1 MLSSSIK
8 IAITY
13 LMLVA
18 ISVLFAESSK
28 ALLVW
33 YLVIGL
39 VTFFVYA
46 KDKRAAINGNWR
58 VPEKTLHVFSVA
70 GGWLGALI
78 AQDKLR
84 HKTQKQP
91 FRAIYWLTVAINRSE
106 RFGDHRIGH
115 LWFRYDDNYRS
126 DWSCCTCY
134 VGDRRLLGGYRV

>member
-1 MLSSSIK
+1 MLSSSIQ

-13 LMLVA
+13 LVLVA
-18 ISVLFAESSK
+18 VSVLFAESSK

-33 YLVIGL
+33 YLAIGL

-58 VPEKTLHVFSVA
+58 VPEKTLHILSVA

-91 FRAIYWLTVAINRSE
+91 FRAIYWLTVVINVAAFLWTLTPSGQAT
-106 RFGDHRIGH
+106 FGNWLCEIIGY
-115 LWFRYDDNYRS
+115 L
-126 DWSCCTCY
+126 
-134 VGDRRLLGGYRV
+134 

>member
-1 MLSSSIK
+1 MLSSSIQ
-8 IAITY
+8 IVITY
-13 LMLVA
+13 LVLVA
-18 ISVLFAESSK
+18 VSVLFAESSK

-33 YLVIGL
+33 YLVIGV

-58 VPEKTLHVFSVA
+58 VPEKTLHTFSVA

-91 FRAIYWLTVAINRSE
+91 FRSIYWLTVVINVAAFAWTLTPSGHAIFGRWLSE
-106 RFGDHRIGH
+106 IIGY
-115 LWFRYDDNYRS
+115 L
-126 DWSCCTCY
+126 
-134 VGDRRLLGGYRV
+134 

>member
-1 MLSSSIK
+1 MLSSSIQ

-13 LMLVA
+13 LVLVA
-18 ISVLFAESSK
+18 VSVLFAESSK
-28 ALLVW
+28 AVLVW
-33 YLVIGL
+33 YLVVGV

-58 VPEKTLHVFSVA
+58 VPEKTLHILSVA

-91 FRAIYWLTVAINRSE
+91 FRSIYWLTVAMNVAVFVWTLTPSGQVIFGRWVSE
-106 RFGDHRIGH
+106 I
-115 LWFRYDDNYRS
+115 
-126 DWSCCTCY
+126 
-134 VGDRRLLGGYRV
+134 VGYL

>member
-1 MLSSSIK
+1 MLSSSIQ

-13 LMLVA
+13 LVLVA
-18 ISVLFAESSK
+18 VSVLFAESSK

-33 YLVIGL
+33 YLAIGV
-39 VTFFVYA
+39 VTFFVYS

-58 VPEKTLHVFSVA
+58 VPEKTLHIFSVA

-91 FRAIYWLTVAINRSE
+91 FRSIYWLTMVINVAAFAWTLTPSGQSIFRRWLSE
-106 RFGDHRIGH
+106 VIGY
-115 LWFRYDDNYRS
+115 L
-126 DWSCCTCY
+126 
-134 VGDRRLLGGYRV
+134 

>member
-1 MLSSSIK
+1 MLSSSIQ

-13 LMLVA
+13 LVLVA
-18 ISVLFAESSK
+18 VSVLFAESSK

-33 YLVIGL
+33 YLVIGI
-39 VTFFVYA
+39 VTFVVYA

-58 VPEKTLHVFSVA
+58 VPEKTLHIFSVA

-91 FRAIYWLTVAINRSE
+91 FRVIYWLTVVINVAAFLWTLTPSGQAIFGRWLSE
-106 RFGDHRIGH
+106 IIGY
-115 LWFRYDDNYRS
+115 L
-126 DWSCCTCY
+126 
-134 VGDRRLLGGYRV
+134 

>member
-1 MLSSSIK
+1 MSSSIQ
-8 IAITY
+8 IVITY
-13 LMLVA
+13 L
-18 ISVLFAESSK
+18 VLMAVSALFVESSK
-28 ALLVW
+28 VVLVW

-58 VPEKTLHVFSVA
+58 VPEKTLHILSVA

-91 FRAIYWLTVAINRSE
+91 FRAIYWVTLVINVAAFLWTLTPTGQATFGHWLSE
-106 RFGDHRIGH
+106 VIGY
-115 LWFRYDDNYRS
+115 L
-126 DWSCCTCY
+126 
-134 VGDRRLLGGYRV
+134 

>member
-1 MLSSSIK
+1 MLSSSIQ

-13 LMLVA
+13 LALVA
-18 ISVLFAESSK
+18 VSALFAESSK
-28 ALLVW
+28 ALLAW
-33 YLVIGL
+33 YLVIGV

-58 VPEKTLHVFSVA
+58 VPEKTLHIFSVA

-91 FRAIYWLTVAINRSE
+91 FRAIYWLTVFINVAAFVWTLTPVGQAM
-106 RFGDHRIGH
+106 FGRWLGE
-115 LWFRYDDNYRS
+115 L
-126 DWSCCTCY
+126 
-134 VGDRRLLGGYRV
+134 VGYF

>member
-46 KDKRAAINGNWR
+46 KDKQAAINGNWR
-58 VPEKTLHVFSVA
+58 VPEKTLHVFSGA

-91 FRAIYWLTVAINRSE
+91 FRAIYWLTVAMNIAVFIWTLTPSGQAIFGRWVSE
-106 RFGDHRIGH
+106 VIGY
-115 LWFRYDDNYRS
+115 L
-126 DWSCCTCY
+126 
-134 VGDRRLLGGYRV
+134 

>member
-1 MLSSSIK
+1 MLSSSIQ

-13 LMLVA
+13 LVLVA
-18 ISVLFAESSK
+18 ASALFAESSK
-28 ALLVW
+28 TLLAW
-33 YLVIGL
+33 YLVIGV

-58 VPEKTLHVFSVA
+58 VPEKTLHIFSVA

-91 FRAIYWLTVAINRSE
+91 FRAIYWLTVVINVAAFVWTLTPSGQAIFGRWVSE
-106 RFGDHRIGH
+106 IIG
-115 LWFRYDDNYRS
+115 
-126 DWSCCTCY
+126 
-134 VGDRRLLGGYRV
+134 LL

>member
-1 MLSSSIK
+1 MLSSSIQ

-13 LMLVA
+13 LVLVGVSA
-18 ISVLFAESSK
+18 LFVESSK

-58 VPEKTLHVFSVA
+58 VPEKTLHIFSFA

-84 HKTQKQP
+84 HKTKKQP
-91 FRAIYWLTVAINRSE
+91 FRAIYWLTVAMNVAAFVWTLTPSGQATFGRWVSE
-106 RFGDHRIGH
+106 ITGF
-115 LWFRYDDNYRS
+115 L
-126 DWSCCTCY
+126 
-134 VGDRRLLGGYRV
+134 

>member
-1 MLSSSIK
+1 MLSSSIQ

-13 LMLVA
+13 LVLVA
-18 ISVLFAESSK
+18 VSVLFVESSK

-33 YLVIGL
+33 YLVIGI

-58 VPEKTLHVFSVA
+58 VPEKTLHIFSVA

-91 FRAIYWLTVAINRSE
+91 FRAIYWLTVVINVTAFLWTLTPSGQAT
-106 RFGDHRIGH
+106 FGSWLAKLLD
-115 LWFRYDDNYRS
+115 
-126 DWSCCTCY
+126 TCNEID
-134 VGDRRLLGGYRV
+134 GQ

>member
-1 MLSSSIK
+1 MLSSSIQ

-13 LMLVA
+13 LVLVA
-18 ISVLFAESSK
+18 VSALFVESSK
-28 ALLVW
+28 AVLVW

-58 VPEKTLHVFSVA
+58 VPEKTLHIFSVV

-91 FRAIYWLTVAINRSE
+91 FRSIYWLTVAINIAVFIWTLTPSGQAI
-106 RFGDHRIGH
+106 FGRWVIEIIGF
-115 LWFRYDDNYRS
+115 L
-126 DWSCCTCY
+126 
-134 VGDRRLLGGYRV
+134 

>member
-1 MLSSSIK
+1 MLSSSIQ
-8 IAITY
+8 IVITY
-13 LMLVA
+13 LVLVA
-18 ISVLFAESSK
+18 VSVLFAESSK

-33 YLVIGL
+33 YLVIGV

-58 VPEKTLHVFSVA
+58 VPEKTLHTFSVA

-91 FRAIYWLTVAINRSE
+91 FRSIYWLTVAMNVAAFVWTLTPSGQAIFGRWLSE
-106 RFGDHRIGH
+106 IIGY
-115 LWFRYDDNYRS
+115 L
-126 DWSCCTCY
+126 
-134 VGDRRLLGGYRV
+134 

>member
-1 MLSSSIK
+1 MLSSSIQ
-8 IAITY
+8 ITITY
-13 LMLVA
+13 LVLVA
-18 ISVLFAESSK
+18 VSVLFVESSK

-33 YLVIGL
+33 YLVIGI

-58 VPEKTLHVFSVA
+58 VPEKTLHIFSVA

-91 FRAIYWLTVAINRSE
+91 FRAIYWLTVVINVAAFLWTLTPSGQAIFGRWLSE
-106 RFGDHRIGH
+106 IIGY
-115 LWFRYDDNYRS
+115 L
-126 DWSCCTCY
+126 
-134 VGDRRLLGGYRV
+134 

>member
-1 MLSSSIK
+1 MLSSSIQ

-13 LMLVA
+13 LVLVA
-18 ISVLFAESSK
+18 ASALFVESSK
-28 ALLVW
+28 AVLVW

-58 VPEKTLHVFSVA
+58 VPEKTLHILSVV
-70 GGWLGALI
+70 GGWLGSLI

-91 FRAIYWLTVAINRSE
+91 FRSIYWLTVAANVAAFVWTLTPSGQAIFGRWVSE
-106 RFGDHRIGH
+106 IIGY
-115 LWFRYDDNYRS
+115 F
-126 DWSCCTCY
+126 
-134 VGDRRLLGGYRV
+134 

>member
-1 MLSSSIK
+1 MLSSSIQ

-13 LMLVA
+13 LVLVA
-18 ISVLFAESSK
+18 VSALFAESSK
-28 ALLVW
+28 TLLAW
-33 YLVIGL
+33 YLVIGV

-58 VPEKTLHVFSVA
+58 VPEKTLHIFSVA

-91 FRAIYWLTVAINRSE
+91 FRAIYWLTVVINVAAFVWTLTPNGQAM
-106 RFGDHRIGH
+106 FGRWLGE
-115 LWFRYDDNYRS
+115 L
-126 DWSCCTCY
+126 
-134 VGDRRLLGGYRV
+134 VGYF

>member
-33 YLVIGL
+33 YLAIGL

-58 VPEKTLHVFSVA
+58 VPEKTLHIFSAV

-91 FRAIYWLTVAINRSE
+91 FRAIYWLTVVINVAVFVWTLTPSGQATFGRWVSE
-106 RFGDHRIGH
+106 IIGF
-115 LWFRYDDNYRS
+115 L
-126 DWSCCTCY
+126 
-134 VGDRRLLGGYRV
+134 

>member
-1 MLSSSIK
+1 MLSSSIQ

-13 LMLVA
+13 MVLVVV
-18 ISVLFAESSK
+18 SVLFVESSK
-28 ALLVW
+28 ALLAW
-33 YLVIGL
+33 YLVIGV

-58 VPEKTLHVFSVA
+58 VPEKTLHILSVV

-91 FRAIYWLTVAINRSE
+91 FRAIYWLTVAMNVAAFAWTLTPSGQAVFGRWLSE
-106 RFGDHRIGH
+106 VIGY
-115 LWFRYDDNYRS
+115 L
-126 DWSCCTCY
+126 
-134 VGDRRLLGGYRV
+134 

>member
-1 MLSSSIK
+1 MLSSSIQF
-8 IAITY
+8 AITY
-13 LMLVA
+13 LVLVA
-18 ISVLFAESSK
+18 VSVLFAESSK

-33 YLVIGL
+33 YLVIGI

-58 VPEKTLHVFSVA
+58 VPEKTLHAFSVA

-91 FRAIYWLTVAINRSE
+91 FRSIYWLTVAMNVAVFVWTLTPSGQALFGRWLSE
-106 RFGDHRIGH
+106 IIGY
-115 LWFRYDDNYRS
+115 L
-126 DWSCCTCY
+126 
-134 VGDRRLLGGYRV
+134 

>member
-1 MLSSSIK
+1 MLSSSIQ

-13 LMLVA
+13 LVLVA
-18 ISVLFAESSK
+18 VSALFAESSK
-28 ALLVW
+28 VMLAW
-33 YLVIGL
+33 YLVIGV

-58 VPEKTLHVFSVA
+58 VPEKTLHIFSVA

-91 FRAIYWLTVAINRSE
+91 FRAIYWLTVVINVAAFAWTLTPNGQAM
-106 RFGDHRIGH
+106 FG
-115 LWFRYDDNYRS
+115 
-126 DWSCCTCY
+126 
-134 VGDRRLLGGYRV
+134 RRLGELVGYL

>member
-1 MLSSSIK
+1 MLSSSIQ

-13 LMLVA
+13 LVLVA
-18 ISVLFAESSK
+18 VSALFVESSK
-28 ALLVW
+28 AVLVW

-39 VTFFVYA
+39 VTFFVYS

-58 VPEKTLHVFSVA
+58 VPEKTLHIFSVV

-91 FRAIYWLTVAINRSE
+91 FRAIYWLTVVINVAAFVWTLTPSGQAIFGRWVSE
-106 RFGDHRIGH
+106 IIGY
-115 LWFRYDDNYRS
+115 F
-126 DWSCCTCY
+126 
-134 VGDRRLLGGYRV
+134 

>member
-33 YLVIGL
+33 YLAIGL
-39 VTFFVYA
+39 VAFFVYA

-58 VPEKTLHVFSVA
+58 VPEKTLHILSFA

-91 FRAIYWLTVAINRSE
+91 FRAIYWLTVVINVAAFVWTLTPSGQAI
-106 RFGDHRIGH
+106 FGR
-115 LWFRYDDNYRS
+115 W
-126 DWSCCTCY
+126 
-134 VGDRRLLGGYRV
+134 VGEIVGLL

>member
-1 MLSSSIK
+1 MSSSIQ
-8 IAITY
+8 IVITY
-13 LMLVA
+13 LVLVA
-18 ISVLFAESSK
+18 VSVLFAESSK

-33 YLVIGL
+33 YLVVGL

-58 VPEKTLHVFSVA
+58 VPEKTLHILSVA

-91 FRAIYWLTVAINRSE
+91 FRAIYWLTVAMNVAAFVWTLTPSGQEIFGRWLSE
-106 RFGDHRIGH
+106 IIGY
-115 LWFRYDDNYRS
+115 L
-126 DWSCCTCY
+126 
-134 VGDRRLLGGYRV
+134 